1 MNPNASPLPSETA
14 DALVDAGLA
23 LHRAGRIDEA
33 ERSYRQALDCAPGH
47 ARALH
52 YLGVIALGRN
62 ATHEAADLMDRALA
76 QDPQRA
82 EYLGNRGLVA
92 ARMGDH
98 AAAASWQRR
107 ALEIE
112 PGFANAHNN
121 LGNALMEL
129 EDFQGAENHYRS
141 ARALVPASASFA
153 FNLGRLLEKAGHK
166 DAALAEFRAAA
177 ALDPQDNGTL
187 LHLGRLL
194 RAMNAPAEAAAC
206 FEQVVAREPENVLAL
221 FELGY
226 AYDALRR
233 YEEAIVLYRRAEALK
248 PDGAGV
254 INNLAFSLN
263 SLARYDEAEH
273 TFRRA
278 LAINP
283 ELPES
288 GFQIG
293 MLRLR
298 RGDYAGGWPL
308 FENRKITTIGKPNY
322 RKLPVTE
329 WNGEALNG
337 KRFLIVREQGVGDQ
351 IQFIRYASVLAACGA
366 QVHAL
371 VAPELASLAATV
383 PGVSRVLDT
392 MPDDATI
399 ARDYDFWCDVMS
411 LAGRFPG
418 EPITNTPYMHADG
431 EQAEAWRARIGMLAP
446 DARRRIGLVWA
457 GNPLHHFDS
466 FRSVPLKTLE
476 PLAALAG
483 NAWFAIQ
490 KGPGA
495 AQLSGQQHAWPMH
508 AVGDELHNFAATAAL
523 IASLDLVI
531 TVDTSVAHLA
541 GALGKPVWVLLAA
554 QPDWRW
560 GKDRHDSAWYPSARV
575 FRQTTLGDWSNVVS
589 ELTDALRD
597 TLPAATAAELTHF
610 VSATAP
616 QTLPAPTSAA
626 ATLPVPT
633 PAASAAVA
641 PTLHDSTVAAQA
653 NAAPAVAAP
662 TPAAPIS
669 LFISKPSSSQI

>member
-1 MNPNASPLPSETA
+1 MNLNASPLPSETA
-14 DALVDAGLA
+14 DALVNAGLA

-33 ERSYRQALDCAPGH
+33 ESSYRQALERAPGN

-62 ATHEAADLMDRALA
+62 ATAEAARLMDLALV
-76 QDPQRA
+76 QDPHRA

-107 ALEIE
+107 ALESE
-112 PGFANAHNN
+112 PEFANAHNN
-121 LGNALMEL
+121 LANALMEL
-129 EDFQGAENHYRS
+129 HDFDAAEQHYRR
-141 ARALVPASASFA
+141 ARALVPASARFA
-153 FNLGRLLEKAGHK
+153 FNLARLLEKTGRS
-166 DAALAEFRAAA
+166 DAALTEFRASA
-177 ALDPQDNGTL
+177 ALDPHDSGTL
-187 LHLGRLL
+187 LHMGRLL
-194 RAMNAPAEAAAC
+194 RAGNAHADAAAC
-206 FEQVVAREPENVLAL
+206 FEQVVAREPDNVLAL

-226 AYDALRR
+226 AYDAMHR
-233 YEEAIVLYRRAEALK
+233 YEEAIALYRRAEALK

-254 INNLAFSLN
+254 VNNLAFALN
-263 SLARYDEAEH
+263 ALARYDEAEH

-278 LAINP
+278 LKLNP
-283 ELPES
+283 DLPES
-288 GFQIG
+288 GFQLG
-293 MLRLR
+293 MLMLR

-308 FENRKITTIGKPNY
+308 FENRKITTIGRPNY

-329 WNGEALNG
+329 WNGEALHG

-366 QVHAL
+366 HVHAL

-392 MPDDATI
+392 LPDDATI
-399 ARDYDFWCDVMS
+399 TRDYDFWCDVMS

-418 EPITNTPYMHADG
+418 EPFIDTPYMHADAQ
-431 EQAEAWRARIGMLAP
+431 QAEAWRARVGALAP

-457 GNPLHHFDS
+457 GNPQHHFDT
-466 FRSVPLKTLE
+466 FRSVPLKTLQ

-495 AQLSGQQHAWPMH
+495 AQLAEQKQAWPIH
-508 AVGDELHNFAATAAL
+508 AVGDELHDFAATAAL

-560 GKDRHDSAWYPSARV
+560 GKDRSDSAWYPSARV

-597 TLPAATAAELTHF
+597 TLPAP
-610 VSATAP
+610 V
-616 QTLPAPTSAA
+616 AA
-626 ATLPVPT
+626 APISAPM
-633 PAASAAVA
+633 AAAPISAPAAVA
-641 PTLHDSTVAAQA
+641 P
-653 NAAPAVAAP
+653 
-662 TPAAPIS
+662 IS
-669 LFISKPSSSQI
+669 LLISQPGSRV